1 MGLVTSF
8 KKRVFGPDPR
18 PALLDLDRKLSKY
31 LNFRKGF
38 FIEAGANDGYT
49 QSNTYFLE
57 RVLGWNGVLVEAIPE
72 LYAKCV
78 RTRRR
83 ARVFNSALV
92 APSYCQS
99 TVRMHFADLMSVTDG
114 AMKSADAQDKHIK
127 AGMACQSIRETYS
140 VEVPART
147 LESILDEARAPAEID
162 FMSLDVEGYELQV
175 LEGLNIARYRPKF
188 MLVEARFF
196 DEVKSYLMSRYEV
209 AEKLTHHDY
218 LFRRK

>member
-1 MGLVTSF
+1 
-8 KKRVFGPDPR
+8 
-18 PALLDLDRKLSKY
+18 LLDLDRKLSKY
-31 LNFRKGF
+31 LNFRNGF

-57 RVLGWNGVLVEAIPE
+57 RKLGWKGVLVEAIPE
-72 LYAKCV
+72 LCAKCA
-78 RTRRR
+78 RTRKH
-83 ARVFNSALV
+83 AFVCNSALV
-92 APSYCQS
+92 SPDYRQPS
-99 TVRMHFADLMSVTDG
+99 VRMHFANLMSVAEG
-114 AMKSADAQDKHIK
+114 AMKTADAQEQHIK
-127 AGMACQSIRETYS
+127 AGMACQSITATYS

-162 FMSLDVEGYELQV
+162 FFSLDVEGYERQV

-188 MLVEARFF
+188 LLVEARFF
-196 DEVKSYLMSRYEV
+196 DEVNNHVARWYEV